1 MSEKQVVFSLSLC
14 LFSLL
19 LLFRLP
25 FLLDDIVKAKNK
37 AEVASIPNEKSEEKK
52 YLDVERW
59 TICFVMRF
67 RFSVD
72 RDPVRFHHFS
82 SIRTFGF
89 LISIEMQWI
98 AHRNERMMLLFISFL
113 IPENDRLFMQLL
125 FDSSETWQYHLR
137 RSQWMIRGQP
147 AKRNVNRR
155 ERFELKCEL
164 HSNNKHN
171 IYFYHCFSLEF
182 VHADALSLSSLGIVC
197 VRSLRL
203 RRTPRNATEC
213 WWMMRMCAAY

>member
-52 YLDVERW
+52 YLDVKRW

-98 AHRNERMMLLFISFL
+98 AHRNERMMLLFIFFQFQKTIVCLCSYCL
-113 IPENDRLFMQLL
+113 I
-125 FDSSETWQYHLR
+125 
-137 RSQWMIRGQP
+137 P
-147 AKRNVNRR
+147 AKRGDIIYA
-155 ERFELKCEL
+155 
-164 HSNNKHN
+164 HHN
-171 IYFYHCFSLEF
+171 EWSVGSRQNE
-182 VHADALSLSSLGIVC
+182 
-197 VRSLRL
+197 
-203 RRTPRNATEC
+203 T
-213 WWMMRMCAAY
+213 